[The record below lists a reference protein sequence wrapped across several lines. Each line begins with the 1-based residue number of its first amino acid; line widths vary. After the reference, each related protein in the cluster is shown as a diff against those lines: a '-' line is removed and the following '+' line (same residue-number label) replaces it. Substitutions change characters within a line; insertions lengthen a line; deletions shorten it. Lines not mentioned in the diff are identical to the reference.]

1 MLDMDVLDER
11 FSRLLAAAE
20 LEGTTCGLKHSKED
34 PAENHPAVDYLCQ
47 YLGDMETGIADTL
60 IQIPICAECVD
71 ALCGKEWILFY
82 CLKCNSSQWV
92 KRTLARKSYPANMN
106 IMFYDECPNC
116 FEVI

>member
-1 MLDMDVLDER
+1 MGIVNTEEMAGIRCD
-11 FSRLLAAAE
+11 
-20 LEGTTCGLKHSKED
+20 
-34 PAENHPAVDYLCQ
+34 N
-47 YLGDMETGIADTL
+47 ET
-60 IQIPICAECVD
+60 ICAECVD

-92 KRTLARKSYPANMN
+92 KRALARKSYPANMN